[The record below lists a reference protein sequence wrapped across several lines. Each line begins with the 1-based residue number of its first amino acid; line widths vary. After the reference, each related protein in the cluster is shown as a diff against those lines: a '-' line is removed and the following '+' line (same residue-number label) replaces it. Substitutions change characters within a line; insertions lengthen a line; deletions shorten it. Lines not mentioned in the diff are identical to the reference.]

1 MNDQLQYSPKQ
12 ILIFEGVMNL
22 LQEGRPIHEL
32 RVAEIAEA
40 SGMGKS
46 TIYEYFSSKEE
57 IIREALTYHLRKSL
71 GSMVKQVLQSECLEE
86 MLWNAVDYLEESLEK
101 RVTGIFLL
109 LLTKDPTKAGTGHY
123 LDPMMKREIDQLIA
137 KELDKVLLSGRRE
150 GSISSEIALEDLRMT
165 VLGFFSAYV
174 HEILPLK
181 PLGCKEK
188 RKVKKGEAKEEILL
202 LKKRTVYLIMKT
214 LA

>member
-1 MNDQLQYSPKQ
+1 MDVELHYAEKQ
-12 ILIFEGVMNL
+12 ILLFDGVLNL
-22 LQEGRPIHEL
+22 LQEGRSIHEL
-32 RVAEIAEA
+32 KVAEITEA

-46 TIYEYFSSKEE
+46 TAYEYFGSKEE

-109 LLTKDPTKAGTGHY
+109 LLTEDPTKAGTGHY
-123 LDPMMKREIDQLIA
+123 LDPMMKKEIDQLIA

-150 GSISSEIALEDLRMT
+150 GSISSEITLEDLRMT

-181 PLGCKEK
+181 PLCCKEK
-188 RKVKKGEAKEEILL
+188 RKVKQGEAKEEILL
-202 LKKRTVYLIMKT
+202 LKKRTVYLIKKT